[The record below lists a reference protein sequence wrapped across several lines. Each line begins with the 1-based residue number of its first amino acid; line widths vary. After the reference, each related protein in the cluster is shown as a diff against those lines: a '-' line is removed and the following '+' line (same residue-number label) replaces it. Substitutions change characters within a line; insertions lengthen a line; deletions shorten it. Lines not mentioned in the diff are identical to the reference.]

1 MATLKYKLIP
11 AGAAEGRVPINLI
24 FIDKKDVVA
33 NGLTYREACEVMAKN
48 FKEPAAI
55 DIMDMDAITVT
66 SDGIV
71 VDYAIVAFASID
83 YGMINKDFGFLSVTE
98 QGYSEKL
105 LAEEPH
111 MKQWNGI
118 CHFKAYFI
126 KGKPFCI
133 SRKKCFTGSLSFYV
147 WARNIYYYCRAFFA
161 AYKF

>member
-11 AGAAEGRVPINLI
+11 EGAAEGRVPIILI

-71 VDYAIVAFASID
+71 VDYAIVAFASKTSVSSALQSRDIQK
-83 YGMINKDFGFLSVTE
+83 NFL
-98 QGYSEKL
+98 QKN
-105 LAEEPH
+105 H
-111 MKQWNGI
+111 I
-118 CHFKAYFI
+118 
-126 KGKPFCI
+126 
-133 SRKKCFTGSLSFYV
+133 
-147 WARNIYYYCRAFFA
+147 
-161 AYKF
+161 